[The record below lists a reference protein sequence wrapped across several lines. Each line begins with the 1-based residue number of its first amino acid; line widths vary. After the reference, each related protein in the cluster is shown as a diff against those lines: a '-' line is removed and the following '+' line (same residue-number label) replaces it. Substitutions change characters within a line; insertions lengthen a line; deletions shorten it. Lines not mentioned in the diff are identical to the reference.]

1 MARALM
7 PRQPY
12 SVAVLSTEGRLHPSF
27 QRREGLVRMWSSLW
41 LKGDGGIRKMPSLM
55 VKKDGLI
62 LENNTIMADKEFL
75 ERMLSMLPEEFQDI
89 YDDTIPEA
97 KEIRKK
103 MRKKVS
109 SVKSYSCA
117 MLMFEDIRKLNYKG
131 QAQVCK
137 AFHQYLKKHPNVV
150 SFFLDRFEETY
161 SRINMRDLEESI
173 EWIGYAVN
181 DMDNTISE
189 IDYNDPMTFF
199 DIEKVMGKVISKE
212 LKSNS
217 LK

>member
-1 MARALM
+1 
-7 PRQPY
+7 
-12 SVAVLSTEGRLHPSF
+12 
-27 QRREGLVRMWSSLW
+27 
-41 LKGDGGIRKMPSLM
+41 
-55 VKKDGLI
+55 
-62 LENNTIMADKEFL
+62 MADKEVL
-75 ERMLSMLPEEFQDI
+75 ERILSMLPEEFQDI

-97 KEIRKK
+97 KEICKK
-103 MRKKVS
+103 MGKKFS
-109 SVKSYSCA
+109 SVKSYSCS
-117 MLMFEDIRKLNYKG
+117 MTKFEDIRKLNYKG

-137 AFHQYLKKHPNVV
+137 TFYQYLPKHPKVV

-161 SRINMRDLEESI
+161 SRIDMKDLEESI

-189 IDYNDPMTFF
+189 IDYNAPIIFF

-212 LKSNS
+212 LKCNS